1 MCIFVQE
8 VKHVAATKIFV
19 APLPDGRQ
27 ITIYMN
33 SASTAVP
40 NAMILPVPTGQPI
53 TLLDCSKLSSLFK
66 TLESVFPTY
75 EEEDGED
82 CCSEDDLLDNA
93 LKVFRVGDYD
103 VSLAA
108 TLGDLQRIDASI
120 FKVADGI
127 EHLLSH
133 RYGNGY
139 SFVVCKMINGSV
151 GDSPVGYIS
160 APAKPGK
167 LLFVPTVHGH
177 DGSGGE
183 DVDDWD
189 HQIFSVGCKLNN
201 EGHDFDNAGESVS
214 ERIVRMAIMARE
226 FNSKEINQDFMEAS
240 VHLGE
245 AWIDGNLISATAALA
260 SALASISKVTSAV
273 DNITIDSTTGEQVAP
288 ATTEMGV
295 WGMASLREL
304 VIHGWHPNKDHFF
317 AVHDVDQKEDAKTTS
332 TSAGAQK
339 DYTLINPSELSI
351 VDVTSIYDKRFPV
364 SAVLT
369 NVSDTIGNY
378 WLSKDWD
385 PELPQSFTVDL
396 GQYRNVVDFNI
407 INTRNRQY
415 GDRGTKYYEI
425 GISENKNGPWT
436 KITRGK
442 LLHDATKIQKP
453 SKTESGYGRYIKFN
467 VLSQHG
473 SNGVG
478 LQYLGIF
485 EKQNVSSNSVN
496 LKTKCCSC
504 DLQ

>member
-1 MCIFVQE
+1 
-8 VKHVAATKIFV
+8 
-19 APLPDGRQ
+19 
-27 ITIYMN
+27 
-33 SASTAVP
+33 
-40 NAMILPVPTGQPI
+40 
-53 TLLDCSKLSSLFK
+53 
-66 TLESVFPTY
+66 
-75 EEEDGED
+75 
-82 CCSEDDLLDNA
+82 
-93 LKVFRVGDYD
+93 
-103 VSLAA
+103 
-108 TLGDLQRIDASI
+108 
-120 FKVADGI
+120 
-127 EHLLSH
+127 
-133 RYGNGY
+133 
-139 SFVVCKMINGSV
+139 
-151 GDSPVGYIS
+151 
-160 APAKPGK
+160 
-167 LLFVPTVHGH
+167 
-177 DGSGGE
+177 
-183 DVDDWD
+183 
-189 HQIFSVGCKLNN
+189 
-201 EGHDFDNAGESVS
+201 
-214 ERIVRMAIMARE
+214 
-226 FNSKEINQDFMEAS
+226 
-240 VHLGE
+240 
-245 AWIDGNLISATAALA
+245 
-260 SALASISKVTSAV
+260 
-273 DNITIDSTTGEQVAP
+273 
-288 ATTEMGV
+288 
-295 WGMASLREL
+295 
-304 VIHGWHPNKDHFF
+304 
-317 AVHDVDQKEDAKTTS
+317 

-485 EKQNVSSNSVN
+485 EKQKVFNQSSEQEGGENNVGHTGSVVGIAVTEN
-496 LKTKCCSC
+496 
-504 DLQ
+504 DID